1 MMDRLLRNAEIRG
14 RDATGICYVN
24 PEGKMVIIK
33 DGKQAKDFI
42 YSNQDYLQ
50 AKENFPAIVL
60 GHCRAATKRTN
71 TGPENNINNHPFFAK
86 ESGIAMIHNGVID
99 NDDNWRN
106 TVGQDGGLR
115 NKPESHVD
123 SEVMLAAVETFYFRL
138 PPETRNMEDAIDNA
152 CYTMSGDYT
161 LAFLKEDEPNKVWF
175 VRHDNPLSF
184 AWIPSQKAILFGSTD
199 SILESCLELHKE
211 HLNFFVEKMTI
222 PAIINDACEDSLVTV
237 EILPGDSKVPF
248 KITSRVLDC
257 ADNDSRAKHYVHET
271 IVDQMVD

>member
-14 RDATGICYVN
+14 REATGVCFVD
-24 PEGKMVIIK
+24 PEKGMVIVK
-33 DGKQAKDFI
+33 DGKPARDFV
-42 YSNQDYLQ
+42 YKNEEYLKI
-50 AKENFPAIVL
+50 KENLPAIVL
-60 GHCRAATKRTN
+60 GHCRQATKRLN

-86 ESGIAMIHNGVID
+86 ESGIAMIHNGTID

-106 TVGQDGGLR
+106 TVGQPDGLR
-115 NKPESHVD
+115 NKPESSVD
-123 SEVMLAAVETFYFRL
+123 SEVFLAAVETFYYRL

-199 SILESCLELHKE
+199 TILESCLEIHKE
-211 HLNFFVEKMTI
+211 HLNFFIEKMTI
-222 PAIINDACEDSLVTV
+222 PAVVNDANEDTLVTL
-237 EILPGDSKVPF
+237 EILPEDSKVPF
-248 KITSRVLDC
+248 KITSRSLDC
-257 ADNDSRAKHYVHET
+257 AANDTRAKHYVHESISDT
-271 IVDQMVD
+271 VVD